1 MLKFVVGKALKT
13 MAVKTVFASGKG
25 GVGKSSVTAGLASA
39 LAAKGKKVL
48 TVDADIGLRSLDLIL
63 GVNEKMIFNWGDV
76 ILGYC
81 EVEDATVTTGT
92 IDLLGAPLEFDKE
105 FTTENLKKVL
115 DKVENKY
122 DFILID
128 CPAGIGE
135 GFRLASSV
143 ADNAL
148 IIVTPDEVSVRS
160 GEIAADRLYSQN
172 IEDIKVIINRFK
184 ERSTVRGRL
193 LNIDDVID
201 SAKLQLQGIVPE
213 DPDITYSAI
222 KGKPLEKGSAA
233 YSAFARIAARLCGE
247 KVALFKKV

>member
-1 MLKFVVGKALKT
+1 
-13 MAVKTVFASGKG
+13 MAVKTVLASGKG
-25 GVGKSSVTAGLASA
+25 GVGKSSVTAGIAFA
-39 LAAKGKKVL
+39 LAEKGKKVL

-81 EVEDATVTTGT
+81 DVEDATVTTGT
-92 IDLLGAPLEFDKE
+92 VDLLSAPLEFNKE
-105 FTTENLKKVL
+105 FTTENLKRIL
-115 DKVENKY
+115 DKTESKY

-160 GEIAADRLYSQN
+160 GEIAANMLYSQGL
-172 IEDIKVIINRFK
+172 EDVKVIINRFK
-184 ERSTVRGRL
+184 EKSTIKGRL

-213 DPDITYSAI
+213 DPEITYSAI
-222 KGKPLEKGSAA
+222 KGKPLAKGSPA
-233 YSAFARIAARLCGE
+233 YSAFTRIASRFCGE
-247 KVALFKKV
+247 KIALFKKV

>member
-1 MLKFVVGKALKT
+1 
-13 MAVKTVFASGKG
+13 MAIKTVFASGKG

-39 LAAKGKKVL
+39 LAERGKRVL
-48 TVDADIGLRSLDLIL
+48 TVDSDIGLRSLDLIL

-81 EVEDATVTTGT
+81 ESEDATVTTGT
-92 IDLLGAPLEFDKE
+92 VDLLGAPLEFDKE

-115 DKVENKY
+115 DKVEDKY

-143 ADNAL
+143 ADNAI

-160 GEIAADRLYSQN
+160 GEIAANSLYSQG
-172 IEDIKVIINRFK
+172 IEDVKVIINRFK
-184 ERSTVRGRL
+184 EKSTIKGRL

-222 KGKPLEKGSAA
+222 KGKPVEKGSPS
-233 YSAFARIAARLCGE
+233 YSAFKRIASRMCGE
-247 KVALFKKV
+247 KTPLFKKV

>member
-1 MLKFVVGKALKT
+1 
-13 MAVKTVFASGKG
+13 MAIKTVFASGKG

-39 LAAKGKKVL
+39 LAERGKKVL
-48 TVDADIGLRSLDLIL
+48 TVDSDIGLRSLDLIL

-81 EVEDATVTTGT
+81 ESEDATITTGSV
-92 IDLLGAPLEFDKE
+92 DLLGAPLEFDEE
-105 FTTENLKKVL
+105 FTKENLKKVL
-115 DKVENKY
+115 EKIEDKY

-143 ADNAL
+143 ADNAI

-160 GEIAADRLYSQN
+160 GEIAANALYSQGM
-172 IEDIKVIINRFK
+172 EDVKVIINRFK
-184 ERSTVRGRL
+184 EKSTIKGRL

-222 KGKPLEKGSAA
+222 KGKPVEKGSPS
-233 YSAFARIAARLCGE
+233 YSAFKRIASRMCGE
-247 KVALFKKV
+247 NTPLFKKV